1 MIGKF
6 TVVGIGPGDP
16 ELITIKAARIIA
28 AADVALYD
36 AKDLGGNRFE
46 TGAATR
52 GALAE
57 AGGRLARPVGRGR
70 GLRETGEPIGVAPVR
85 SGEA

>member
-1 MIGKF
+1 M
-6 TVVGIGPGDP
+6 
-16 ELITIKAARIIA
+16 AATSSRSSSRRPVATTLIA

-46 TGAATR
+46 SGSATSD
-52 GALAE
+52 ALAE

-70 GLRETGEPIGVAPVR
+70 AAREVGEPIGVAPVR

>member
-1 MIGKF
+1 MGVATHPRDGYF
-6 TVVGIGPGDP
+6 ST
-16 ELITIKAARIIA
+16 ELIA

-46 TGAATR
+46 TGPQTR
-52 GALAE
+52 DTLAE

-70 GLRETGEPIGVAPVR
+70 ALREVGEPIGVAPVR